1 MKKQTIPARVYDGG
15 MSVADAA
22 KELGIGQKALFTWL
36 LNEKICDHDGRSYI
50 ADPKYV
56 DHGWFKIKHKTWWSG
71 GNEFNLQT
79 VFVTSL
85 GVEEIRKRMTETP
98 TDLS

>member
-1 MKKQTIPARVYDGG
+1 MKKKTIPARVYDGA

-22 KELGIGQKALFTWL
+22 KELGIVRKALFTWL
-36 LNEKICDHDGRSYI
+36 LNEKICTHNGRSYI

-56 DHGWFKIKHKTWWSG
+56 DLGWFKIKHNTWWSG

-79 VFVTSL
+79 VFVTSF
-85 GVEEIRKRMTETP
+85 GVEEIRKLQAQSKP
-98 TDLS
+98 F